1 MFMEGGMRL
10 AGSRISILWVLL
22 VQSMYV
28 FTSMRSDLKVRI
40 LKVFISGSEMSRNRA
55 FNNPLLQVKYVRFQY

>member
-55 FNNPLLQVKYVRFQY
+55 FINPLLQVKYVRFQY